1 MLDDRVQGASMGSGC
16 CPKQPLVMVYAA
28 VLSYFSVAFMGL
40 STLPAWLQSCVVS
53 ENPDATPD
61 EVAAIYGSRFSAFTF
76 VQGTLIALVAGWA
89 GALSDRFG
97 RRRCAALPAIGQAVG
112 SAVLAVTAYYELDW
126 RVGLAGW
133 AVSGALGGPLVF
145 LAAAFA
151 YIADWTPQEQR
162 GRAFAGLE
170 GAMLYVSAVGPLL
183 AGRLVQVWGL
193 LAATEAR
200 RSAVGFAGLW
210 GTCAAVYAVSPVCF
224 ALAQPSPQV
233 RRLLAHTLRPEAPP
247 PDPKPLPRPSASRP
261 ARLHPAQ
268 VRVPPAPC
276 VHWLRRSTPV
286 LVGSL
291 LCEGRGGL
299 NRLCAAF
306 VLALSSSAGGVSA
319 FLLYA
324 QRFLDWEEGKIGL
337 FVALF
342 AVVTGTMIL
351 FNTIVLPRLL
361 ARCCARP
368 PPHDLSMVRA
378 AFLGPP
384 AYLLLLY
391 LAPYDAR
398 EAVAFCGIPL
408 LGCGACALPH
418 FRALFSAAR
427 PVAPRGQNAVLVAP
441 QLTALAAWG
450 GLSGILAALRTWEEL
465 PGRLGP
471 NGRLQRGRAA
481 RPKSPI
487 LRSHETQAER
497 QGETMAMVAA
507 LESIPQMV
515 RHRVGHWA
523 ACRRVACHARRQ
535 PDP

>member
-1 MLDDRVQGASMGSGC
+1 MHGDFSFFLRDQKRTHGSLFPSSHPRAKLPAFDDPYDGGQQPTPTTMLNDGRGC
-16 CPKQPLVMVYAA
+16 CSKQPLVMVYAA

-61 EVAAIYGSRFSAFTF
+61 EVAAIYGARFSAFTF
-76 VQGTLIALVAGWA
+76 VQGTLVALVAGWA

-97 RRRCAALPAIGQAVG
+97 RRRCAALPAIGQAAG

-133 AVSGALGGPLVF
+133 AVSGAMGGPLVF

-151 YIADWTPQEQR
+151 YMADWTPQERR
-162 GRAFAGLE
+162 GRTFAGLE
-170 GAMLYVSAVGPLL
+170 GAMLYVRPALQPDVTDFATPRPQAATLRLQVSAIGPLL
-183 AGRLVQVWGL
+183 AGRLVQLCGL

-200 RSAVGFAGLW
+200 RPAVGFAGLW

-233 RRLLAHTLRPEAPP
+233 RRLLAPPHPRHRPPTQSLCLA
-247 PDPKPLPRPSASRP
+247 PLPRAQ
-261 ARLHPAQ
+261 AQTLHPAQ
-268 VRVPPAPC
+268 VRVAPAPC
-276 VHWLRRSTPV
+276 VHWLRRSTPA

-306 VLALSSSAGGVSA
+306 VLALSSSAAGVSA

-324 QRFLDWEEGKIGL
+324 QRFLHWEEAAIGL

-361 ARCCARP
+361 AHCCGRP
-368 PPHDLSMVRA
+368 PPHDLSMVRRTL
-378 AFLGPP
+378 LGPP
-384 AYLLLLY
+384 TYL
-391 LAPYDAR
+391 
-398 EAVAFCGIPL
+398 
-408 LGCGACALPH
+408 
-418 FRALFSAAR
+418 R
-427 PVAPRGQNAVLVAP
+427 PQ
-441 QLTALAAWG
+441 
-450 GLSGILAALRTWEEL
+450 
-465 PGRLGP
+465 
-471 NGRLQRGRAA
+471 
-481 RPKSPI
+481 
-487 LRSHETQAER
+487 
-497 QGETMAMVAA
+497 
-507 LESIPQMV
+507 
-515 RHRVGHWA
+515 
-523 ACRRVACHARRQ
+523 
-535 PDP
+535 